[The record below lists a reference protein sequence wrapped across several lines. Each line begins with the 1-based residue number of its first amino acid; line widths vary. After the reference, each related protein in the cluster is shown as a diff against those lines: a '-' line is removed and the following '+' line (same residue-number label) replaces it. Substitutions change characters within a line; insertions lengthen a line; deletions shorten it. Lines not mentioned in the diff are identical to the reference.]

1 MHRIEGFSLNGFKNL
16 GIGVGLRAT
25 HYQHFLEHKP
35 KSVSWVEVI
44 SENFMDWKNQ
54 KTGQRPLQTLQK
66 VRQDYPVVLHGVS
79 LSVGSCDP
87 LDKQYILALKDLI
100 HKIAPAWVS
109 DHLCWTGVLG
119 ENLHDLLPIPYTEE
133 ALHLVTHKLKQ
144 VQDYL
149 NRHILIENPSSYL
162 QFENEDFTEWSFLA
176 EVARAADC
184 GILLDVNN
192 IYVSS
197 INHKFDPLVY
207 LKSLPK
213 ERVKQ
218 IHLAGHTNLG
228 THLIDTHDAPVCNE
242 VWDLYR
248 WACGY
253 FDGVS
258 VMLER
263 DDKIPAWEELEL
275 EIKKMAAIQKEE
287 NAKKISFRAANNF

>member
-1 MHRIEGFSLNGFKNL
+1 MNGFKDL
-16 GIGVGLRAT
+16 GIGVGLRPT
-25 HYQHFLEHKP
+25 YYRHFLEHKP

-44 SENFMDWKNQ
+44 SENYMDWKNQ
-54 KTGQRPLQTLQK
+54 KIGRPLQTLQR

-87 LDKQYILALKDLI
+87 LDKDYILALKDLI
-100 HKIAPAWVS
+100 HKIEPAWVS

-133 ALHLVTHKLKQ
+133 ALHWVTHKLKQ

-184 GILLDVNN
+184 GILLDINN
-192 IYVSS
+192 VYVSS
-197 INHKFDPLVY
+197 INHNFDPIVY
-207 LKSLPK
+207 LKAMPK
-213 ERVKQ
+213 ERVQ
-218 IHLAGHTNLG
+218 QLHLAGHTHNG
-228 THLIDTHDAPVCNE
+228 THLIDTHDAPVCDE

-248 WACGY
+248 WACGH
-253 FDGVS
+253 FDNVS
-258 VMLER
+258 TMLER
-263 DDKIPAWEELEL
+263 DDNIPDWEELEV
-275 EIKKMAAIQKEE
+275 EIQKMDAIRREE
-287 NAKKISFRAANNF
+287 HDKKISFGAAK